1 MCFGNLFLF
10 SSVISVR
17 DLLTWVNFMN
27 MLTPQLTPE
36 EAFYHGAHLVF
47 LDAMGCGNTGDRV
60 KIKTEAMQF
69 LMWLMEKHGVALPND
84 DGESSDMEGSREGL
98 FGIPP
103 FFIERGA
110 KS

>member
-1 MCFGNLFLF
+1 MCFVNLFLF

-47 LDAMGCGNTGDRV
+47 LDAMGCGNTGDGV
-60 KIKTEAMQF
+60 TMKTEAIQF
-69 LMWLMEKHGVALPND
+69 LMRLMERHGVALPSD
-84 DGESSDMEGSREGL
+84 DSESSDMEGSREGL
-98 FGIPP
+98 FSIPP
-103 FFIERGA
+103 FFIERGC
-110 KS
+110 